1 MVVLHAVGPEPGGGA
16 LRATLRVT
24 QTPIVHPRASTRAKL
39 RGMTISAQS
48 ARSILD
54 NFAHAERSSPAAN
67 AREASRTLLRSWHT
81 RRLLQR
87 LAPREQCSASAK
99 DFAHGMSQRRRRL
112 CALRWVAPRLLRRG
126 ISTALRAGAVAA
138 RREFLISSGFRAM
151 AQADDK
157 RMATPGTRVATL
169 RVISIREH
177 PPFRLCITFQMHTCT
192 VMYF

>member
-1 MVVLHAVGPEPGGGA
+1 MLG
-16 LRATLRVT
+16 TLRE
-24 QTPIVHPRASTRAKL
+24 QTNTACAHTARTAPERLGI
-39 RGMTISAQS
+39 TIAAQS
-48 ARSILD
+48 SRSRLD
-54 NFAHAERSSPAAN
+54 NFVQAEHFDYAAN

-81 RRLLQR
+81 PRLPQR

-99 DFAHGMSQRRRRL
+99 EFARGVSQRRRRL
-112 CALRWVAPRLLRRG
+112 CALRWAAPHLLRRA

-138 RREFLISSGFRAM
+138 RREFLISSGFRAWPRPTISGWPHL
-151 AQADDK
+151 A
-157 RMATPGTRVATL
+157 RVATL

>member
-1 MVVLHAVGPEPGGGA
+1 
-16 LRATLRVT
+16 
-24 QTPIVHPRASTRAKL
+24 
-39 RGMTISAQS
+39 MTIAAQS
-48 ARSILD
+48 ARSRLD
-54 NFAHAERSSPAAN
+54 NFVGGERIDHAAN
-67 AREASRTLLRSWHT
+67 AHEAIRTLLRSCHT
-81 RRLLQR
+81 PRLLQR
-87 LAPREQCSASAK
+87 HAPRDQSSAAAK
-99 DFAHGMSQRRRRL
+99 EFAHGVSQRRRRL

-177 PPFRLCITFQMHTCT
+177 PPFRLCITF
-192 VMYF
+192 